1 MAVSGIRDNK
11 MQFVEFKNTDELN
24 LQFADR
30 IAKILANA
38 IDAKGK
44 ASLVVSGGRTPLPFF
59 KQLSQADIDWS
70 KVSITLAD
78 ERWVDKSHEASNT
91 ALVLNNLLQNKAAD
105 ATFVELKTKET
116 SAFGAEPSVAENL
129 KALSFPID
137 ALILGMGED
146 GHTAS
151 LFPCSEQ
158 IVQGL
163 ESNEV
168 CIAVQPTTAPHERMS
183 LTLKSLLNS
192 EQIFV
197 HSVGESKKVII
208 DKALAGDDVLEMPIR
223 AILKQ
228 DSTPV
233 DIIWAP

>member
-1 MAVSGIRDNK
+1 MN
-11 MQFVEFKNTDELN
+11 FLEFSDTTELN
-24 LQFADR
+24 TKFAAR
-30 IAKILANA
+30 IAKILADA
-38 IDAKGK
+38 IAKKGK

-59 KQLSQADIDWS
+59 KELSNADINW
-70 KVSITLAD
+70 KNVYITLAD

-105 ATFVELKTKET
+105 ATFVELKTSEA
-116 SAFGAEPSVAENL
+116 SAFGAEPSVVDNL
-129 KALSFPID
+129 NKLPFPID

-158 IVQGL
+158 IKDGL
-163 ESNEV
+163 SSKAV
-168 CIAVQPTTAPHERMS
+168 CIAVQPTTAPHERIS
-183 LTLKSLLNS
+183 LTLNALLNS

-228 DSTPV
+228 NSTPV